1 MKCPENSFPVEFMYF
16 IKDLKWHKCPTVA
29 SDNEAKES
37 VKETKLFNYTFT
49 ISF

>member
-1 MKCPENSFPVEFMYF
+1 MKCPENSFPVEFMYL

-37 VKETKLFNYTFT
+37 VKETKLFN
-49 ISF
+49 